1 MVNGEW
7 LVGKRLVGIDRC
19 CTSIF
24 NLNLYCMLDLSHK
37 KLDVYALSLKM
48 VKEIYKLTP
57 GFPQEEKYVLVS
69 QLRRAA
75 ISVCS
80 NIAEGAARKS
90 KREKKR
96 FYEISRSSVVEIDT
110 QLEIALLLNYL
121 SNISINEVEQKLE
134 SVFRMLSKMIENLE
148 ANNPEA

>member
-1 MVNGEW
+1 
-7 LVGKRLVGIDRC
+7 
-19 CTSIF
+19 
-24 NLNLYCMLDLSHK
+24 MLDLSHK

-48 VKEIYKLTP
+48 VKEIYKLTQ

-96 FYEISRSSVVEIDT
+96 FYEISGSSVVEIDT

-121 SNISINEVEQKLE
+121 STISINEVEQKLE
-134 SVFRMLSKMIENLE
+134 SVFRMLSKMIGNLE

>member
-1 MVNGEW
+1 
-7 LVGKRLVGIDRC
+7 
-19 CTSIF
+19 
-24 NLNLYCMLDLSHK
+24 MLDLSHK

-48 VKEIYKLTP
+48 VKEIYKLTQ

-80 NIAEGAARKS
+80 NIAEGAVRKS

-96 FYEISRSSVVEIDT
+96 FYEISGSSVVEIDT

-121 SNISINEVEQKLE
+121 STISINEVEQKLE